1 MKVSKDISKEF
12 LVIYDQLADPLFKH
26 CLYKVSNREK
36 ALDLVQESFTRT
48 WEYLSAGKEVKSLK
62 SFIYRVANNLII
74 DEYRKKKT
82 DSLDA
87 LFEEGF
93 DVRDENA
100 PKVSLSAEARLAVEG
115 LKGLPEQ
122 YREIMELRYV
132 ADFSITEIAE
142 MLSESENNVS
152 VRLTRGMQKLRE
164 LLHAHTS

>member
-12 LVIYDQLADPLFKH
+12 LEIYDQLADPLFRH

-36 ALDLVQESFTRT
+36 ALDLVQESFSRT
-48 WEYLSAGKEVKSLK
+48 WEYLAGGKKVKSLK

-93 DVRDENA
+93 DPHDESI
-100 PKVSLSAEARLAVEG
+100 PHVSLSAEARIAVEG
-115 LKGLPEQ
+115 LKNLPEQ

-132 ADFSITEIAE
+132 ADLSIGEIADV
-142 MLSESENNVS
+142 LRESENNVS

-164 LLHAHTS
+164 LLHAHTP